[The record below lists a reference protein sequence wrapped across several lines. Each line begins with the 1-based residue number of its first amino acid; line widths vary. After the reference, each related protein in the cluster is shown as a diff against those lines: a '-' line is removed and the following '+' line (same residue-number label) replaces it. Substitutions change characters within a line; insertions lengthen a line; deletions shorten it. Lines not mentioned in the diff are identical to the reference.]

1 MDAGEAREK
10 ETRGHPRDVGTPTEA
25 RRIRGARG
33 RGRGDVAGG
42 GGGGG
47 GEGEESRRCSRGIS
61 RIAPA
66 RDAHGA
72 SVDAL
77 PDAGVARPAECEVG
91 ARERDRNPPRRI
103 IRGADFFCVDGVPVA
118 STEGCSDT

>member
-1 MDAGEAREK
+1 M
-10 ETRGHPRDVGTPTEA
+10 
-25 RRIRGARG
+25 
-33 RGRGDVAGG
+33 AGG
-42 GGGGG
+42 GG
-47 GEGEESRRCSRGIS
+47 ESEESRSRSRGIS

-77 PDAGVARPAECEVG
+77 PDAGVARAAECDVG

-103 IRGADFFCVDGVPVA
+103 IREADFSPSSEWGRCLSLFAHIKMRSFDVNLERRSNCVTLQDLSAAMPFRIL
-118 STEGCSDT
+118 